1 LCLKRLTTIIFYI
14 FLVNLCSFAQGL
26 DNFRQRELLLT
37 GDTLVIDSLSIIP
50 ESFILRTTSGK
61 VVSSSLYRINPA
73 KAEIVISPQLIE
85 LYDTLISEYRVFPL
99 LFERRFAKR
108 NYMESLSSDSLMG
121 RYTIANELDRE
132 QESDFGDQI
141 KTQGSIS
148 RGIRFGNSQGLSVNS
163 TMNMSFNGDLG
174 NGLMIE
180 GAISDQ
186 SIPLQPDGTTHRL
199 EELDRIHLKIYRDNF
214 EIQAGD
220 IELGAGGNGSLLTFK
235 RNVQGLAYHSVFKMN
250 DDTLAVTTA
259 LAVPKGKFARNQLQG
274 IEGNQGPYR
283 LQGNGGEPYIIILSG
298 SERIYVDGTL
308 LQRGEEFHYIIDYNS
323 AELSF
328 THRMP
333 INRNSRIVVEFEY
346 SERSY
351 ARFNTFANVQKQ
363 TGKWRWDLSVFA
375 EQDSRNQPFDQE
387 LTDEQREHLSN
398 IGDNEELAFYPQVD
412 IVEFDPE
419 KILYQKI
426 DTTVNAQVYS
436 IYKHSTKPEVAIY
449 RVYFSF
455 VGEGKGS
462 YTPDFGSANG
472 RVYRWIAPI
481 NGTLQGSFEPV
492 RRLVTP
498 QKRQM
503 VQTGISRH
511 WGNQSSAF
519 GSYALSN
526 TDLNTF
532 SKLDAD
538 DNIGHAFQ
546 LGFNQNILLGKND
559 SKLSFG
565 GSAVKTSDGF
575 RSIDRF
581 RPIEFERNWSI
592 PQSLNGGSE
601 QMVQL
606 WTSIEQ
612 GKSLFAKVE
621 AESFSVADWYSG
633 KRASTS
639 GWSKLNWL
647 KTAWDGAMVQSSDT
661 SVNSTFYKAKATIG
675 SNIKFVN
682 FSFTGEMESLQST
695 DAQLDTIL
703 PQSFDWYQ
711 IRSMLLS
718 PDTLKLR
725 GSIAHTYREDYRP
738 FQGVKTLAAKS
749 NEVTATIAGESDVLG
764 NLTGSVGF
772 RKADINPSIIKP
784 SGNERST
791 LARAEYSNQVFKGF
805 WNVGAGYEL
814 SSGLEP
820 NMEYYYIEVPA
831 GQGVY
836 TWVDYNGNGIK
847 ELDEFEIANYPDE
860 AKFMRI
866 NIPGSKMI
874 SVRSN
879 SISLRS
885 TISPSRII
893 KSNKGIVKQLSRLN
907 NQTAYRAQQ
916 KNRYSSFKQYA
927 NPWVRNIEDT
937 LVTSMSANF
946 RNVVAYNR
954 SSRAFGLEYT
964 FLKGISK
971 TILANGFEQKEQQ
984 SHKLGT
990 WVGLGENFSI
1000 HSEAERY
1007 NTISHSEYFQFRNY
1021 SLDGDVIKGSLKY
1034 ISSKQHRAEAGARYN
1049 QSANNLNSEALK
1061 SIDYFLQAD
1070 FVFAGKGSLMA
1081 KTSYIMNT
1089 FEGNSQTAVAYEMMK
1104 GLQPGRN
1111 ITWEVTL
1118 RQRLSKLFELE
1129 LGYNGRSLGD
1139 GSIVHSGSMMARAL
1153 F

>member
-1 LCLKRLTTIIFYI
+1 MKRLTIILFFI
-14 FLVNLCSFAQGL
+14 FLVNLCSFGQGL
-26 DNFRQRELLLT
+26 DNLRQRELLLT
-37 GDTLVIDSLSIIP
+37 SDTIAIDSLSIIP
-50 ESFILRTTSGK
+50 DSFVLRTTGGRVISP
-61 VVSSSLYRINPA
+61 SFYSINLA
-73 KAEIVISPQLIE
+73 KAELIISNQVKE
-85 LYDTLISEYRVFPL
+85 MYDTLISEYRVFPI
-99 LFERRFAKR
+99 LFEKRFAKR
-108 NYMESLSSDSLMG
+108 NYMESLSPDSLMG
-121 RYTIANELDRE
+121 RQTLAGISDGN

-174 NGLMIE
+174 KGLMIE

-199 EELDRIHLKIYRDNF
+199 EEFDRIHLKVYRDNF
-214 EIQAGD
+214 AIQAGD
-220 IELGAGGNGSLLTFK
+220 IELSTRESTSLLTFK
-235 RNVQGLAYHSVFKMN
+235 RNVQGLAYDGIFKVN
-250 DDTLAVTTA
+250 DDTLTVTTA
-259 LAVPKGKFARNQLQG
+259 LAVPKGKFTRNQIQG

-298 SERIYVDGTL
+298 SERIYIDGTL

-323 AELSF
+323 AELTF
-328 THRMP
+328 THLMP
-333 INRNSRIVVEFEY
+333 INRNSRITVEFEY

-351 ARFNTFANVQKQ
+351 ARFNTFANVGKQ
-363 TGKWRWDLSVFA
+363 TGNWRWDLSVFA

-387 LTDEQREHLSN
+387 LTDELKEHLAS
-398 IGDNEELAFYPQVD
+398 IGDNEELAFYPQAD
-412 IVEFDPE
+412 TVEFDPE
-419 KILYQKI
+419 KILYQKL
-426 DTTVNAQVYS
+426 DTIVEGRDYT
-436 IYKHSTKPEVAIY
+436 IYKHSTSPEVAIY

-462 YTPDFGSANG
+462 YTPEFGSANG
-472 RVYRWIAPI
+472 RVYRWIAPV
-481 NGTLQGSFEPV
+481 NGTQQGSFEPV

-503 VQTGISRH
+503 VQAGLSHH
-511 WGNQSSAF
+511 WANESSVSGN
-519 GSYALSN
+519 YALSN

-546 LGFNQNILLGKND
+546 LGFNQNILLGENE

-565 GSAVKTSDGF
+565 GSALKTSDGF

-581 RPIEFERNWSI
+581 RPVEFERDWSI
-592 PQSLNGGSE
+592 SQSLNGGNE
-601 QMVQL
+601 QMLQL

-612 GKSLFAKVE
+612 KKKLFAKVE

-633 KRASTS
+633 KRISTS
-639 GWSKLNWL
+639 GWNKLSWL
-647 KTAWDGAMVQSSDT
+647 NASWNGAMVQSSDT
-661 SVNSTFYKAKATIG
+661 SVNSNFYRGKATLG
-675 SNIKFVN
+675 SNIRFIN
-682 FSFTGEMESLQST
+682 FSFTGEMETLQSS
-695 DAQLDTIL
+695 DALLDSIL

-711 IRSMLLS
+711 IKSMFSS

-725 GSIAHTYREDYRP
+725 GSIAHIYREDYKP
-738 FQGVKTLAAKS
+738 FQGAKTLAAS
-749 NEVTATIAGESDVLG
+749 SHEVTTTIAGESDMLG
-764 NLTGSVGF
+764 SLTGSVGF
-772 RKADINPSIIKP
+772 RRANVNSSIVEP

-791 LARAEYSNQVFKGF
+791 LARIEYANQIIKGF
-805 WNVGAGYEL
+805 WNIGAGYEL

-836 TWVDYNGNGIK
+836 TWVDYNGNGIM

-860 AKFMRI
+860 AKFIRI

-885 TISPSRII
+885 NISPSRII
-893 KSNKGIVKQLSRLN
+893 KSKKGIAKQLSRLT

-927 NPWVRNIEDT
+927 NPLVSNIEDT
-937 LVTSMSANF
+937 LITSMSANI
-946 RNVVAYNR
+946 RNTVAYNR

-964 FLKGISK
+964 YIQGISK
-971 TILANGFEQKEQQ
+971 TILSNGFEQKEQQ
-984 SHKLGT
+984 SHKLAA
-990 WVGLGENFSI
+990 WVGLGEFFSI
-1000 HSEAERY
+1000 HSEGDRS
-1007 NTISHSEYFQFRNY
+1007 NTIAHSEYFQFRNY
-1021 SLDGDVIKGSLKY
+1021 SLDGESIKGSLKFT
-1034 ISSKQHRAEAGARYN
+1034 SSKQHRAEVGTKYN
-1049 QSANNLNSEALK
+1049 QSANNLNDETLK
-1061 SIDYFLQAD
+1061 SMDYFLQAD
-1070 FVFAGKGSLMA
+1070 FIFAGKGSLLA
-1081 KTSYIMNT
+1081 KASYIMNT
-1089 FEGNSQTAVAYEMMK
+1089 FEGNSQSAVAYEMMK

-1129 LGYNGRSLGD
+1129 LGYNGRYLGN
-1139 GSIVHSGSMMARAL
+1139 GSVVHSGSMMARAL